1 MITSSHI
8 RHRSKQLCFWL
19 NEYAQGYYTGNSHI
33 DANIDLKLFH
43 SLRVADIAREI
54 AQQLHLNPYEEEL
67 AYCCGLVHDAGRFK
81 QYALYRSFVDTNEV
95 YHGDLGVEV
104 LRETNVLSSFSK
116 EETQI
121 IIKAVRNHGLLQIDH
136 GVDDKTLLYC
146 NITRDADKT
155 DIYQIVSDYYHRSGE
170 RNQELELGL
179 SSAPHI
185 SAAVFDNFR
194 KGKVIK
200 KTDMQTIDDFK
211 ILQLS
216 WIFDINFRCTL
227 TSIIE
232 KQYLTSII
240 NSIEDEGVQSEILGI
255 MNHYLKNMESHESI

>member
-1 MITSSHI
+1 MITSTDI
-8 RHRSKQLCFWL
+8 RHRSKQLYFWL
-19 NEYAQGYYTGNSHI
+19 NEYARGYYTGDSHI

-43 SLRVADIAREI
+43 SLRVADLAREI
-54 AQQLHLNPYEEEL
+54 ARLLNLNPYEEEL

-81 QYALYRSFVDTNEV
+81 QYALYRSFVDTSEV

-104 LRETNVLSSFSK
+104 LRELNVLRSFSK

-121 IIKAVRNHGLLQIDH
+121 IITAVRNHGLLQIDP
-136 GVDDKTLLYC
+136 GIDDITLMYC

-155 DIYQIVSDYYHRSGE
+155 DIYQIVADYYQQPGE
-170 RNQELELGL
+170 RNPELELGL
-179 SSAPHI
+179 SSVPQI
-185 SAAVFDNFR
+185 SALVLDNFR

-240 NSIEDEGVQSEILGI
+240 NSIDNKSLQNEISGI
-255 MNHYLKNMESHESI
+255 IQQYLKKSNFHESI